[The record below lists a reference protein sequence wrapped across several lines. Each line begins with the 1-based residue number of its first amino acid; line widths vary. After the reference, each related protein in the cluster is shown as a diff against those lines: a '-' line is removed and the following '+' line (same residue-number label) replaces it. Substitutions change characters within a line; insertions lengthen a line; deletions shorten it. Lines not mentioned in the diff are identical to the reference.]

1 MVKLRLQK
9 SIILGGKEKMDKI
22 KSCLQCGREVSQI
35 DSSCPSCGNITN
47 DKVIAKNS
55 NGGGYE
61 TQEKYKKG
69 KGI

>member
-1 MVKLRLQK
+1 
-9 SIILGGKEKMDKI
+9 MDKI

-47 DKVIAKNS
+47 DKVIAENS
-55 NGGGYE
+55 NRGEYE

-69 KGI
+69 INSKLQK

>member
-1 MVKLRLQK
+1 
-9 SIILGGKEKMDKI
+9 MDKI